1 MQAETA
7 TTTLAGWHGVLTQIG
22 TLGDMLCNAIE
33 RDDLIAAI
41 STMMQLRRARTDVSR
56 VDVSAASLDKV
67 DAASLHTVRTSLE
80 RSHAVEA
87 VMSEWLSRAVP
98 GDTQLLADPV
108 GIAVIADMLLPAVWD
123 FERDLVVLAGSEL
136 APVAHLL
143 ADVGQ
148 SRIVF
153 IGEGDVPA
161 SVITVRTIDEMHL
174 AIRTL
179 TPMAPER
186 FVVRASESSGRKM
199 AEMCADAGL
208 NALSELR
215 IHSNTVRAFSR
226 TWAEQGATNFPGIAR
241 WPSIEEVGEEFAG
254 KPMVIVAPG
263 PSLAKNIDQLR
274 SLQGKAIICCFSH
287 SLKPVIAAG
296 ITPDVI
302 VTVDPQDVRYH
313 FAGLDTSKSYIVN
326 GATVHPS
333 LFELPCRGVLT
344 LSSNGPIDQW
354 LFDALGAN
362 PEICGGGS
370 VATSAFSL
378 ALRWKCE
385 PIMFMGLDLSF
396 PGGKYYVSTSTDGHA
411 TADIR
416 ADGTMK
422 VAGWS
427 KEFDSMKSHGGPQA
441 VAERTIEL
449 PGWHGDNVPSSFM
462 FGLYHRW
469 FIDKMRTVK
478 DTAVFNC
485 TEGGAWIEGMQHVPF
500 ADVTV
505 TSSVDAQQVL
515 ADTIARIDVPA
526 RRKKVATHLEKQLV
540 HMRRARKLAK
550 HALELI
556 ARNAPELELVRTER
570 ALAKAIAPVNFASM
584 LAEREVDRAFEVA
597 AHDGAAA
604 KYLAASRALFR
615 SIVDV
620 MNMFVP
626 ILEKAHGKLT

>member
-7 TTTLAGWHGVLTQIG
+7 TTTLAGWQGVLSQIG
-22 TLGDMLCNAIE
+22 TLGDMLCDAIE

-41 STMMQLRRARTDVSR
+41 GTMMQLRRARTDVAR
-56 VDVSAASLDKV
+56 VEVFAASLDKV
-67 DAASLHTVRTSLE
+67 DADSLQTVRASIE

-87 VMSEWLSRAVP
+87 VMSQWLSRAVP
-98 GDTQLLADPV
+98 SDTQLLANPV
-108 GIAVIADMLLPAVWD
+108 GIAVIADMLLPAAWD
-123 FERDLVVLAGSEL
+123 FERDLVVLVGSEL

-161 SVITVRTIDEMHL
+161 NAISVRNIDEMHL

-186 FVVRASESSGRKM
+186 LVVRASESSGREM
-199 AEMCADAGL
+199 AEKCATAGL

-226 TWAEQGATNFPGIAR
+226 TWVEQGATNFPGIAR
-241 WPSIEEVGEEFAG
+241 WPSVEEVGDELAG

-274 SLQGKAIICCFSH
+274 SLQGKVIICCFSH
-287 SLKPVIAAG
+287 SLKPVVAAG
-296 ITPDVI
+296 ITPDII
-302 VTVDPQDVRYH
+302 VCVDPQDVQYH
-313 FAGLDTSKSYIVN
+313 FAGIDTSNSYIVN
-326 GATVHPS
+326 GATVHPA
-333 LFELPCRGVLT
+333 LFALPCRGILT

-362 PEICGGGS
+362 PEISGGGS

-396 PGGKYYVSTSTDGHA
+396 PGGKYYVSTSTDGDA
-411 TADIR
+411 RADVN

-427 KEFDSMKSHGGPQA
+427 KEFDAMKSHGGPQA
-441 VAERTIEL
+441 VAERIIEL
-449 PGWHGDNVPSSFM
+449 PGWHGDKVPSSFM

-469 FIDKMRTVK
+469 FIDKMRTVT

-500 ADVTV
+500 ADVKIAST
-505 TSSVDAQQVL
+505 VDAQKVL
-515 ADTIARIDVPA
+515 ADTIARIDAPA
-526 RRKKVATHLEKQLV
+526 RRTKVAKHLEKQLV
-540 HMRRARKLAK
+540 HMRRARTLAK
-550 HALELI
+550 HAQTLI
-556 ARNAPELELVRTER
+556 ARNASERELVRTER
-570 ALAKAIAPVNFASM
+570 ALVKAVAPVNFATM
-584 LAEREVDRAFEVA
+584 LAQREVDRAFEVA
-597 AHDGAAA
+597 AHDGNAGD
-604 KYLAASRALFR
+604 YLAASRALFR

-620 MNMFVP
+620 MNLFIP
-626 ILEKAHGKLT
+626 ILEGAHGKLT